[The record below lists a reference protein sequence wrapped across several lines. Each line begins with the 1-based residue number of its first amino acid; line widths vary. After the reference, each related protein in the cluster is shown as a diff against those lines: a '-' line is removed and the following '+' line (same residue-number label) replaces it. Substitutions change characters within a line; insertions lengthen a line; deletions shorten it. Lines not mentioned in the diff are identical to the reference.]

1 MLALARVEI
10 DSGPSGG
17 EYCRPMSEKRGAKDG
32 ARGAAP
38 ALAMIGGGNMA
49 RAIYAGGVESG
60 ALDPERVVVADPDAA
75 KRERFAHA
83 APTALEAIE
92 RLEEI
97 EGAGGRGVVLLAIK
111 PQALAGLG
119 EELGGRLSDSGRAVL
134 SILAGTPSGKVQR
147 TLGPGLR
154 VVRVMPNTPVSIGLG
169 MSAVA
174 AGDGASDEDA
184 AFAEKLFSAIGEV
197 VRIGEQQMDAFT
209 AVAGSGPAY
218 VFFLAE
224 AMAAAAARMGFD
236 QETAERIVRQ
246 TVAGASGLMDKSGEA
261 PGELRRAV
269 TSPGGTT
276 ASAIEVMES
285 SGMLE
290 TVVEALRAAKARG
303 AELARGG

>member
-1 MLALARVEI
+1 
-10 DSGPSGG
+10 
-17 EYCRPMSEKRGAKDG
+17 
-32 ARGAAP
+32 
-38 ALAMIGGGNMA
+38 MIGGGNMA
-49 RAIYAGGVESG
+49 RAIYAGGFESG
-60 ALDPERVVVADPDAA
+60 ALDADRVVVADPDPA

-83 APTALEAIE
+83 VPTAMEAIE

-97 EGAGGRGVVLLAIK
+97 EGASGRGVVLLAIK

-134 SILAGTPSGKVQR
+134 TILAGTPSGKVQR

-174 AGDGASDEDA
+174 AGDGAGEEDA
-184 AFAEKLFSAIGEV
+184 AFAERLFAAIGDV
-197 VRIGEQQMDAFT
+197 VRIGEPQMDAFT

-218 VFFLAE
+218 VFYLAE
-224 AMAAAAARMGFD
+224 AMAAAAARMGFE
-236 QETAERIVRQ
+236 QQTAERIVRQ
-246 TVAGASGLMDKSGEA
+246 TIAGAVGLMERSGEE
-261 PGELRRAV
+261 PGALRRAV

-276 ASAIEVMES
+276 AAAIEVMES

>member
-1 MLALARVEI
+1 MLALAGVEI
-10 DSGPSGG
+10 DPGRSGG
-17 EYCRPMSEKRGAKDG
+17 GYCRFMSEKSGLRG
-32 ARGAAP
+32 ARGSAP

-49 RAIYAGGVESG
+49 RAIYDGGVERG
-60 ALDPERVVVADPDAA
+60 VLDPGRVVVADPEPA
-75 KRERFAHA
+75 KRKRFAQGV
-83 APTALEAIE
+83 PTAVEAIE
-92 RLEEI
+92 RLEAI
-97 EGAGGRGVVLLAIK
+97 EGVAGGVVLLAIK
-111 PQALAGLG
+111 PQALAGLS
-119 EELGGRLSDSGRAVL
+119 EELSGRVAGSGRVVL
-134 SILAGTPSGKVQR
+134 SILAGTPSEKVQR
-147 TLGPGLR
+147 ALGPGLR

-174 AGDGASDEDA
+174 PGDGASEEDA
-184 AFAEKLFSAIGEV
+184 GFAERLFAAIGDV
-197 VRIGEQQMDAFT
+197 VRIGESQMDAFT

-218 VFFLAE
+218 VFYLAE

-236 QETAERIVRQ
+236 QETAERIVRR

-276 ASAIEVMES
+276 ASAIGVMEEA
-285 SGMLE
+285 GMFE

>member
-1 MLALARVEI
+1 
-10 DSGPSGG
+10 
-17 EYCRPMSEKRGAKDG
+17 MSEKRGSKGG
-32 ARGAAP
+32 ARGSTP
-38 ALAMIGGGNMA
+38 ALAIIGGGNMA
-49 RAIYAGGVESG
+49 RAIYDGGVRRG
-60 ALDPERVVVADPDAA
+60 VLDPERVVVADPDPA

-83 APTALEAIE
+83 APTAMEAIE
-92 RLEEI
+92 RLEGI
-97 EGAGGRGVVLLAIK
+97 EQAAGRGVVLLAIK

-134 SILAGTPSGKVQR
+134 SILAGTPSGKVHR

-174 AGDGASDEDA
+174 VGDGAKEEDA
-184 AFAEKLFSAIGEV
+184 AVAEKLFSAIGEV

-218 VFFLAE
+218 VFYLAE

-236 QETAERIVRQ
+236 PETAEQIVRQ
-246 TVAGASGLMDKSGEA
+246 TVAGASGLMEQSGQE
-261 PGELRRAV
+261 PGALRRAV

-276 ASAIEVMES
+276 AAAIGVMEE
-285 SGMLE
+285 SGMFE

-303 AELARGG
+303 AELAREG